1 MVRLNAFVALAVV
14 CGSLCAAPAD
24 SPFPVPPP
32 QPVAPPTPA
41 PSGTVLN
48 LAADSLYIVNSS
60 KDGALRIHPAGLVT
74 ISKETGPLTI
84 KGKFADGGG
93 KSETRKYAGPF
104 VFIVEPVAGAKG
116 RIELDF
122 IPYGFKSDAEISTA
136 TVDVNG
142 GQAPQPPPVDPVEP
156 VKPVDP
162 LLIAFQSAY
171 DAEASLLKSSDKKTL
186 VATFNALA
194 AAVLDAAVKTGDDNF
209 TLLTNS
215 INAQIGD
222 RLKSKLRPVIGAE
235 INKIL
240 PNGAGKGP
248 VVLTAQNKADA
259 AALYL
264 KIAKTLEQVK

>member
-48 LAADSLYIVNSS
+48 LAADSLYIVNST

-122 IPYGFKSDAEISTA
+122 IPYKFEKDAEISTA

-142 GQAPQPPPVDPVEP
+142 GQAPQPPPVDPVTP
-156 VKPVDP
+156 VVPVAPIDP
-162 LLIAFQSAY
+162 LTTALQTAYNGERDAAKLKILTDIMAGVVSAAKASGAVTTTKQLQDKVHQATDLAVGVGQLPATRKAIGAYLITKLGTANVPLNLVSWNAADNAY
-171 DAEASLLKSSDKKTL
+171 
-186 VATFNALA
+186 
-194 AAVLDAAVKTGDDNF
+194 AAVAV
-209 TLLTNS
+209 
-215 INAQIGD
+215 A
-222 RLKSKLRPVIGAE
+222 LKGIK
-235 INKIL
+235 
-240 PNGAGKGP
+240 
-248 VVLTAQNKADA
+248 
-259 AALYL
+259 
-264 KIAKTLEQVK
+264 